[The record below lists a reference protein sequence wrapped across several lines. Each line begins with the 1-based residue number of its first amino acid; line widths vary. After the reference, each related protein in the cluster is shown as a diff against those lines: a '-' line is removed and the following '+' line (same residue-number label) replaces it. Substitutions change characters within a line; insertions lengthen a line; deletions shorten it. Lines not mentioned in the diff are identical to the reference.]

1 MIMNVTTDP
10 ALRSFIPVI
19 ENSHFPIQNLPY
31 GVFKPNALSKPR
43 IGVAIGDFILDLSIL
58 EAEGF
63 FANIFGKP
71 SYIFAKPSLNTF
83 MSQGVDIWRET
94 RAIISN
100 LLRAD
105 EPRLRDNENLRRQVL
120 IPVKETRLLLPVEI
134 GGYTDFYSSRE
145 HATNVGTMFRG
156 KENAL
161 MLNWLHLPVAYH
173 GRTSSI
179 VLSGTDI
186 RRPQGQSKS
195 DDVDQPSFGPSK
207 LLDFELEMGFFIG
220 TGNELGRP
228 IPVAEAENHIFGLVL
243 VNDWSARDI
252 QKWEYQPLGPFL
264 AKNFATSISPWVV
277 TLEALEPFR
286 SAGPQQ
292 NPQPL
297 PYLVSDGEHSFNID
311 LEVSLRSPTIQ
322 NEHVI
327 CRSNFRY
334 LYWSMRQQLAHHS
347 ISGCNLQTGDLLASG
362 TISGPDPDS
371 YGSMLELAWRGTK
384 PIELP
389 DGSSRKFLADE
400 DTVIMRG
407 WCAGDAYR
415 VGFGEVIGKILP
427 SVV

>member
-1 MIMNVTTDP
+1 MIMNETTDP
-10 ALRSFIPVI
+10 ALRSFIPVA
-19 ENSHFPIQNLPY
+19 ENSHFPIQNLPF

-43 IGVAIGDFILDLSIL
+43 IGVAIGDLILDLSIL

-63 FANIFGKP
+63 FADIFGKP
-71 SYIFAKPSLNTF
+71 SYIFSKSNLNTY
-83 MSQGVDIWRET
+83 MSQGVNIWRET
-94 RAIISN
+94 RAVISN
-100 LLRAD
+100 LLRID
-105 EPRLRDNENLRRQVL
+105 EPQLRDNDNLRQQAL
-120 IPVKETRLLLPVEI
+120 IPLKEVRLLLPVEI

-156 KENAL
+156 KDDAL
-161 MLNWLHLPVAYH
+161 MPNWLHLPVAYH

-179 VLSGTDI
+179 ILSGTGI
-186 RRPQGQSKS
+186 HRPQGQSKP
-195 DDVDQPSFGPSK
+195 DDSERPTFGPTK

-220 TGNELGRP
+220 NGNKLGQS
-228 IPVAEAENHIFGLVL
+228 IPVTETENHIFGLVL

-286 SAGPQQ
+286 CAGPSQ

-297 PYLVSDGEHSFNID
+297 PYLVSEGDQSFNIE
-311 LEVSLRSPTIQ
+311 LEVSLQSPGMEI
-322 NEHVI
+322 EHVI

-362 TISGPDPDS
+362 TISGPGSNS

-384 PIELP
+384 PIDLP
-389 DGSSRKFLADE
+389 DGTSRKFLMDN

-407 WCAGDAYR
+407 WCAGDGYR
-415 VGFGEVIGKILP
+415 VGFGDVTGKILP
-427 SVV
+427 ALG